1 MANDEGANVDESDTP
16 TQAELYED
24 LKRIGELE
32 DQKRTIQEEID
43 QRTSRLKAAIPQLEQ
58 DSLLYQM
65 LSKSFASPA
74 ANSRV
79 TKKVVKSKTAKATK
93 KKVAKKK

>member
-1 MANDEGANVDESDTP
+1 MTSEEGTDPGQSGAP

-43 QRTSRLKAAIPQLEQ
+43 ERTERLKAAIPQLEK

-65 LSKSFASPA
+65 LSKSFAVPA
-74 ANSRV
+74 SNSR
-79 TKKVVKSKTAKATK
+79 T
-93 KKVAKKK
+93 KKVAKSTKSAPKKKATRKK